1 MDFMLVIIA
10 VAIFF
15 LTIVMNGIVMI
26 HFSDEQDKNQ
36 AWIPKLVVVREN
48 APVLCRAPLQCPAGQ
63 RRWRRLRWP
72 RRASCGLTVT
82 ASPRSL
88 RLADALGGLRWPA
101 RCPLAFHRRLTQ
113 NEQES

>member
-63 RRWRRLRWP
+63 RRG
-72 RRASCGLTVT
+72 AVVEETVDT
-82 ASPRSL
+82 ADTVDTV
-88 RLADALGGLRWPA
+88 DARTP
-101 RCPLAFHRRLTQ
+101 
-113 NEQES
+113 